1 MKDWGLPQSGV
12 GVSLLTKGSAQSALM
27 LADLTLSRASPL
39 PQGLWWMKDSGLAT
53 IKGGSGLAHEGVGTV
68 SIDAG

>member
-1 MKDWGLPQSGV
+1 M
-12 GVSLLTKGSAQSALM
+12 LTKGPAQSALM

-39 PQGLWWMKDSGLAT
+39 PLGLWWMKDSGLAT

-68 SIDAG
+68 SIDVD